1 MCEYC
6 HQYPH
11 HPRCPNA
18 PEPKVMGYCKQC
30 NGELRED
37 NEYCTDDN
45 DNTFCSDEC
54 AMNYYGIRSKE
65 WDREGW

>member
-18 PEPKVMGYCKQC
+18 PEPKARGRCEHC
-30 NGELRED
+30 NEELRED
-37 NEYCTDDN
+37 NEYYTDDS
-45 DNTFCSDEC
+45 DNKFCSEEC
-54 AMNYYGIRSKE
+54 ALYYHGIRSKE
-65 WDREGW
+65 WNREEW